1 MTEVNDII
9 INNENEYIEAVNRL
23 DKLMDSLY
31 DYKKL
36 KFNERDE
43 KTFYIYSLMEKI
55 ERLQDSIID
64 YEVALSELKDND

>member
-36 KFNERDE
+36 KFDNHDE
-43 KTFYIYSLMEKI
+43 KTFYISSLI
-55 ERLQDSIID
+55 LFAR
-64 YEVALSELKDND
+64 

>member
-1 MTEVNDII
+1 MEVNDII

-55 ERLQDSIID
+55 ERLQDSITD

>member
-1 MTEVNDII
+1 M
-9 INNENEYIEAVNRL
+9 R
-23 DKLMDSLY
+23 KLY

-55 ERLQDSIID
+55 ERLQDSITD